1 MSRFFHSTAGHRAW
15 ILPKTCIF
23 GLVLQASTCVPAATA
38 AEPANAGSSA
48 RFASRPEATPG
59 VARITEL
66 PRSAESAPNPKTEG
80 PTVRMAQ
87 APPRAPAAAGAGG
100 RPIEEVRPGPTVPQA
115 EALPSPFSPDH
126 VRLPLIGAGRTPQ
139 LSEATKKKLD
149 TFIDAQLDTEATLN
163 MAIGRPQLLV
173 FKQVPFRIQI
183 ADEETA
189 GYTLI
194 TERELSIVGK
204 KLGSTVLNLWFT
216 DPQNPQKQE
225 IISYLVTVS
234 PDPEAKERLEQ
245 VLQGLEAEVNRNFPD
260 SSVQLSF
267 VGDQV
272 MVRGQAKDVDDA
284 TQIIRIVGQNVPS
297 RQSDVPAT
305 LPGEQQLPPGAGA
318 NSTNRT
324 LINTGESI
332 DAQNLYE
339 QYKLEN
345 EIEQQGLQGNGNVI
359 NMLRIAGVQ
368 QIMLRVTVAEVDRS
382 ATRALGTNLGLGSF
396 TSSPARFAGLF
407 PTVPGAASIAQ
418 AVGGGTVPGVT
429 SGALGTGSNFLV
441 NDGDFRLVLNALK
454 QINLARSLNEPNLT
468 TLNGR
473 PATLQVGGSFPIPVT
488 TTQGFNTATL
498 QTVQYVPFGVI
509 LRFIPTVVDKDR
521 VRLQVFVTV
530 SDRSATTI
538 NVGGGQQGQGGT
550 NVPSNVDTRNFNTVV
565 ELREGQTLTAGG
577 LLKTTYSAT
586 SQRVPFAADV
596 PVVGRLFAN
605 DSNTYTERE
614 LMVLVTP
621 YLVSPY
627 EDEETPPVPGSD
639 LYEPDDIEFYVL
651 GRIEGRRPTDY
662 RSSVRTDLQ
671 KMQAWRRGQ
680 QMFIVG
686 PSGHSDGRP

>member
-1 MSRFFHSTAGHRAW
+1 MGLAAY
-15 ILPKTCIF
+15 
-23 GLVLQASTCVPAATA
+23 GLVGPATA
-38 AEPANAGSSA
+38 EERTGVGAGPVDVEVATSPRPASM
-48 RFASRPEATPG
+48 
-59 VARITEL
+59 RITEAT
-66 PRSAESAPNPKTEG
+66 RAPQL
-80 PTVRMAQ
+80 RMAQ
-87 APPRAPAAAGAGG
+87 AAAPNAGLGG
-100 RPIEEVRPGPTVPQA
+100 APGRIEEIRPGAVAPPAA

-139 LSEATKKKLD
+139 LSEQTKKKLD
-149 TFIDAQLDTEATLN
+149 MFIDAQLDTEATLN

-189 GYTLI
+189 TYTLI

-216 DPQNPQKQE
+216 DPQNAQKQE
-225 IISYLVTVS
+225 IISYLVTIS

-245 VLQGLEAEVNRNFPD
+245 VLEGLEAEINRNFPD

-284 TQIIRIVGQNVPS
+284 TQIIRIVGQNVPN
-297 RQSDVPAT
+297 RQTDVPAV
-305 LPGEQQLPPGAGA
+305 LPGEQQLPPGAGT
-318 NSTNRT
+318 NSFNRT

-332 DAQNLYE
+332 DAQNIYE

-359 NMLRIAGVQ
+359 NMLRIAGVHQ
-368 QIMLRVTVAEVDRS
+368 VMLRVTLAEVSRS
-382 ATRALGTNLGLGSF
+382 ATRALGVNLTAGDRTGVNQ
-396 TSSPARFAGLF
+396 ANFATTF
-407 PTVPGAASIAQ
+407 PGVPLATVAGAAANAAAGFGTATPIT
-418 AVGGGTVPGVT
+418 GGTLNIT
-429 SGALGTGSNFLV
+429 SDNFL
-441 NDGDFRLVLNALK
+441 LALTALK
-454 QINLARSLNEPNLT
+454 NMELARSLSEPNLT

-473 PATLQVGGSFPIPVT
+473 PAFLRVGGSFPIT
-488 TTQGFNTATL
+488 SSTTQGVGV
-498 QTVQYVPFGVI
+498 QTFQTTQYVPIGIQMQFT
-509 LRFIPTVVDKDR
+509 PTVLDKDR
-521 VRLQVFVTV
+521 IRLQIVASVRQR
-530 SDRSATTI
+530 SSAT
-538 NVGGGQQGQGGT
+538 VAGAGGT
-550 NVPSNVDTRNFNTVV
+550 NVPSNVDERNISTVV
-565 ELREGQTLTAGG
+565 ELREGQTMAAGG
-577 LLKTTYSAT
+577 LLSTTYAASAN
-586 SQRVPFAADV
+586 RVPFLGSV
-596 PVVGRLFAN
+596 PIVGRLGASDRVFY
-605 DSNTYTERE
+605 DERE

-621 YLVSPY
+621 FLVAPY
-627 EDEETPPVPGSD
+627 EDDETPPIPGSD

-680 QMFIVG
+680 QTFIVG